1 MRAAAVVKR
10 RRRKKMGREEVYNR
24 YYEKNE
30 VVRYL
35 VPGVL
40 RYQVLIPGTAE
51 ERDVCRSRR
60 KKRRDRGIR
69 KKEQKK
75 KLMKRYI

>member
-1 MRAAAVVKR
+1 MVKR

-40 RYQVLIPGTAE
+40 RYLVLIPGTA

-69 KKEQKK
+69 RKKEQKK

>member
-1 MRAAAVVKR
+1 MECGNVGGGGGEE
-10 RRRKKMGREEVYNR
+10 RKKMGREEVYNR

-60 KKRRDRGIR
+60 REEI
-69 KKEQKK
+69 EE
-75 KLMKRYI
+75 